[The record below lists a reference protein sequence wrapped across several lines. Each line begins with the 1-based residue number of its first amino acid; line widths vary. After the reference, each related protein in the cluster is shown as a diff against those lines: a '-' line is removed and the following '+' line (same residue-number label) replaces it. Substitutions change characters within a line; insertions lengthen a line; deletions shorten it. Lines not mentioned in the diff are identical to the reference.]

1 MMMMTMMQPSIP
13 HVCRVRRLLNMWMR
27 RRDPTKVLRG
37 LPDLFPRAELA
48 LLLPLLNC
56 FPRKAWVWPLLQT
69 GPAREFL
76 LRDIK
81 AYSSGVLQMVNMREA
96 CL

>member
-1 MMMMTMMQPSIP
+1 MTRMQPSIP
-13 HVCRVRRLLNMWMR
+13 HVRRVRRLLNMWMR
-27 RRDPTKVLRG
+27 RRDPAKVLRG

-48 LLLPLLNC
+48 LLLLPLLNC
-56 FPRKAWVWPLLQT
+56 FPRKTWDWPLLQT

-76 LRDIK
+76 RRDIK
-81 AYSSGVLQMVNMREA
+81 AESSGVQQMMNMREA